1 MESLGRYEL
10 RGELGRGGMGVVYR
24 AYDPTLD
31 REVAIKSVRL
41 EGVTEAER
49 ASLEERL
56 SREARSAAQL
66 RHPNIVQVYDF
77 FRIEDR
83 AYIVM
88 EFVRGAMLEAMIL
101 AGVQQ
106 NVPMIVQVLR
116 QAASALDAAH
126 AEGIVHRDIKP
137 GNMLLDEMGN
147 IKITD
152 FGIARRMAAGATE
165 TQAGFGTTVGTLGYM
180 APEQIRGE
188 PVDGRADQ
196 FSLGVVAY
204 QLFTGQMPF
213 QADSWIALSYKIIN
227 EMPTPASTFNP
238 LVSPVMQAALERA
251 TAKHPAAR
259 FPQCVDFVDALA
271 ATVAAKPDASSTLMK
286 KALILLPVAAVVV
299 AIVFGMVWR
308 ARDTVTQIGDAPP
321 PPQPVETAAIPAKT
335 EVPTGPV
342 SLAAPPTAAPTAA
355 PSLSLV
361 VDGLPMEFALIPAA
375 QFFMGSD
382 VDTED
387 QRPRHL
393 VRLTKPFQMGRTEVT
408 QKQWNAVMTGKA
420 TGANLPKANV
430 SWNEVQGF
438 LAKLNA
444 LNDGFHYRLP
454 TEAEWEYAARANSPD
469 DRPRNIDDMVWH
481 QSNSGQVAH
490 EIATRIPNAFGLYD
504 MLGNV
509 AEWTADWADMEY
521 YRSSPPADPKGPK
534 TGTTK
539 VVRGGNFDSQP
550 MNLSVTWRFADAPDA
565 KFPEIGFRVVREQK

>member
-1 MESLGRYEL
+1 
-10 RGELGRGGMGVVYR
+10 MGVVYR

-41 EGVTEAER
+41 DGVTEAER

-88 EFVRGAMLEAMIL
+88 EFVRGAMLEAMIV
-101 AGVQQ
+101 AGEHQ
-106 NVPMIVQVLR
+106 NIPMIVQVLR

-126 AEGIVHRDIKP
+126 EEGIVHRDIKP

-165 TQAGFGTTVGTLGYM
+165 THAGFGTTVGTLGYM

-188 PVDGRADQ
+188 AVDGRADQ

-213 QADSWIALSYKIIN
+213 QADSWIALSYKILN
-227 EMPTPASTFNP
+227 ELPTPASSLNP

-251 TAKHPAAR
+251 TAKHPTAR
-259 FPQCVDFVDALA
+259 FPRCVDFVDALA
-271 ATVAAKPDASSTLMK
+271 ATIAAKPDASGTVMK
-286 KALILLPVAAVVV
+286 KALILLPVAAVVF

-321 PPQPVETAAIPAKT
+321 PAPVETAATPAKS
-335 EVPTGPV
+335 EALAEPV
-342 SLAAPPTAAPTAA
+342 SLAAPPTTAPTAA

-382 VDTED
+382 VDTDD
-387 QRPRHL
+387 QKPRHM

-408 QKQWNAVMTGKA
+408 EKQWNAVMTGKA
-420 TGANLPKANV
+420 TGTNLPKANV

-444 LNDGFHYRLP
+444 LNDGFLYRLP

-469 DRPRNIDDMVWH
+469 DRPRNIDDMVWY

-509 AEWTADWADMEY
+509 AEWTADWVDAEY
-521 YRSSPPADPKGPK
+521 YKSSPGVDPKGPK
-534 TGTTK
+534 TGNAK
-539 VVRGGNFDSQP
+539 AVRGGNFDSQP
-550 MNLSVTWRFADAPDA
+550 MNLSVTWRFADLPDA
-565 KFPEIGFRVVREQK
+565 KYPEIGFRVVREQR

>member
-49 ASLEERL
+49 ANLEERL

-77 FRIEDR
+77 FRMEDR

-88 EFVRGAMLEAMIL
+88 EYVRGAMLEAMIV
-101 AGVQQ
+101 AGVHQ
-106 NVPMIVQVLR
+106 NLPMIVQVLR

-152 FGIARRMAAGATE
+152 FGIARRMEAGATE
-165 TQAGFGTTVGTLGYM
+165 THAGFGTTVGTLGYM

-188 PVDGRADQ
+188 RVDGRADQ

-204 QLFTGQMPF
+204 QLLTGQMPF
-213 QADSWIALSYKIIN
+213 QADSWIALSYKILN

-251 TAKHPAAR
+251 TAKDPVSR
-259 FPQCVDFVDALA
+259 FPRCIDFVDALA
-271 ATVAAKPDASSTLMK
+271 AQTAAKPDASAAVKK
-286 KALILLPVAAVVV
+286 KALILLPLAVIVV
-299 AIVFGMVWR
+299 TIVFGMVWR
-308 ARDTVTQIGDAPP
+308 ARDAVTEIGDAPP
-321 PPQPVETAAIPAKT
+321 PAAAAPVETATKQEPPA
-335 EVPTGPV
+335 GPV
-342 SLAAPPTAAPTAA
+342 SLAAPPTTAPAAA

-361 VDGLPMEFALIPAA
+361 VDGIPMEFALIPAG

-382 VDTED
+382 VDSED

-393 VRLTKPFQMGRTEVT
+393 VRLTKPFQIGRTEVT
-408 QKQWNAVMTGKA
+408 EKHWNAVMTGKA
-420 TGANLPKANV
+420 TGTNLPKANV
-430 SWNEVQGF
+430 SWIQVQGF

-444 LNDGFHYRLP
+444 LNDGFRYRLP
-454 TEAEWEYAARANSPD
+454 TEAEWEYCARANSPD
-469 DRPRNIDDMVWH
+469 DRPRNMDDMVWH

-490 EIATRIPNAFGLYD
+490 EIATRIPNAFGLFD

-521 YRSSPPADPKGPK
+521 YKSSPAADPKGPA
-534 TGTTK
+534 TGQAR

-565 KFPEIGFRVVREQK
+565 KFPEIGFRVVREPK

>member
-41 EGVTEAER
+41 DGVTEAER

-101 AGVQQ
+101 AGERQ
-106 NVPMIVQVLR
+106 NIPMIVQVLR

-147 IKITD
+147 VKITD
-152 FGIARRMAAGATE
+152 FGIARRMTAGATE

-204 QLFTGQMPF
+204 QLFTGEMPF

-227 EMPTPASTFNP
+227 ELPTPASTFNP

-259 FPQCVDFVDALA
+259 FPHCVDFVDALA
-271 ATVAAKPDASSTLMK
+271 ATVAKKPDKSSSVMK
-286 KALILLPVAAVVV
+286 KALILLPLAAVVV
-299 AIVFGMVWR
+299 AVVFGMVWR
-308 ARDTVTQIGDAPP
+308 TRDAVTQIGGAPP
-321 PPQPVETAAIPAKT
+321 PPPPVETAAMPAKP
-335 EVPTGPV
+335 EAPTGPV
-342 SLAAPPTAAPTAA
+342 SLAAPATTSPTAA

-361 VDGLPMEFALIPAA
+361 VDGLPMEFAQIPAA

-382 VDTED
+382 VDTDD
-387 QRPRHL
+387 QKPRHM
-393 VRLTKPFQMGRTEVT
+393 VRLSKPFQIGRTEVT

-420 TGANLPKANV
+420 TGTNLPKANV

-469 DRPRNIDDMVWH
+469 DRPRNVDDMVWY

-509 AEWTADWADMEY
+509 SEWTADWVDPEY
-521 YRSSPPADPKGPK
+521 YKTSPGVDPKGPK
-534 TGTTK
+534 SGQAK

-550 MNLSVTWRFADAPDA
+550 MNLSVGWRFADAPDA

>member
-41 EGVTEAER
+41 EGVNEAER

-88 EFVRGAMLEAMIL
+88 EYVRGAMLEAMIV
-101 AGVQQ
+101 AGEKH
-106 NVPMIVQVLR
+106 NIPMIVQVLR

-188 PVDGRADQ
+188 AVDGRADQ

-204 QLFTGQMPF
+204 QLFTGEMPF
-213 QADSWIALSYKIIN
+213 QADSWIALSYKIIH

-251 TAKHPAAR
+251 TAKLPASR
-259 FPQCVDFVDALA
+259 FPRCVDFVDALA
-271 ATVAAKPDASSTLMK
+271 TTIVKPDDASTMKK
-286 KALILLPVAAVVV
+286 KALILIPIAVVV
-299 AIVFGMVWR
+299 VVAVLGMIGKTQ
-308 ARDTVTQIGDAPP
+308 DTVTQGVEPP
-321 PPQPVETAAIPAKT
+321 PPAAPLETAATPALET
-335 EVPTGPV
+335 APV
-342 SLAAPPTAAPTAA
+342 SLAAPPTTAPAAA

-361 VDGLPMEFALIPAA
+361 VDGLPMEFAQIPAA

-382 VDTED
+382 VDTDD
-387 QRPRHL
+387 QKPRHL
-393 VRLTKPFQMGRTEVT
+393 VQLTKPFQIGRTEVT
-408 QKQWNAVMTGKA
+408 EKQWNAVMTGKA
-420 TGANLPKANV
+420 TGTNLPKAKV

-444 LNDGFHYRLP
+444 LNDGFRYRLP

-481 QSNSGQVAH
+481 QSNSGQVAK
-490 EIATRIPNAFGLYD
+490 EIATRIPNALGLYD

-509 AEWTADWADMEY
+509 SEWTADWLDVDY
-521 YRSSPPADPKGPK
+521 YKSSPGVDPKGPK
-534 TGTTK
+534 TGQAK
-539 VVRGGNFDSQP
+539 IVRGGNFDSQP
-550 MNLSVTWRFADAPDA
+550 MNLSVTWRFADAPES

>member
-1 MESLGRYEL
+1 
-10 RGELGRGGMGVVYR
+10 MGVVYR

-88 EFVRGAMLEAMIL
+88 EYVRGAMLEAMIV

-106 NVPMIVQVLR
+106 NIPMIVQVLR

-147 IKITD
+147 VKITD

-188 PVDGRADQ
+188 AVDGRADQ

-204 QLFTGQMPF
+204 QLLTGQMPF

-238 LVSPVMQAALERA
+238 LVTPAMQAAIERA

-259 FPQCVDFVDALA
+259 FPRCADFVDALA
-271 ATVAAKPDASSTLMK
+271 TTVTAKADASGAVMK
-286 KALILLPVAAVVV
+286 KALILLPVAAVVTV
-299 AIVFGMVWR
+299 IVFGMVWR

-321 PPQPVETAAIPAKT
+321 PIASAETAAMPTKAEAPAQ
-335 EVPTGPV
+335 PV
-342 SLAAPPTAAPTAA
+342 SLAAPPTTAPSAA

-361 VDGLPMEFALIPAA
+361 IDGLPMEFAQIPAG

-382 VDTED
+382 VDTDD
-387 QRPRHL
+387 QKPRHL
-393 VRLTKPFQMGRTEVT
+393 IRLTKTFQIARTEVT
-408 QKQWNAVMTGKA
+408 EKQWNAAMTGKS
-420 TGANLPKANV
+420 TGTNRPKANI

-438 LAKLNA
+438 LGKLNA
-444 LNDGFHYRLP
+444 LNDGFLYRLP

-469 DRPRNIDDMVWH
+469 DRPGNIDDVAWY

-509 AEWTADWADMEY
+509 SEWTADWVDQDY
-521 YRSSPPADPKGPK
+521 YKTSPGVDPKGPK
-534 TGTTK
+534 TGQTK

-550 MNLSVTWRFADAPDA
+550 MTLSVGWRFADLPDA